1 MDFFVRCPTS
11 LCNQPNKKIEY
22 ICTIITFLGG
32 IITEQEKLS
41 RPGGRKR
48 EITRVSIVDQIC
60 SSIRQDI
67 ADGIWK
73 AGDKLPSEAEFAE
86 TFAV

>member
-1 MDFFVRCPTS
+1 M
-11 LCNQPNKKIEY
+11 
-22 ICTIITFLGG
+22 
-32 IITEQEKLS
+32 EQEKLS

-73 AGDKLPSEAEFAE
+73 TGDKLPSEAEFAE
-86 TFAV
+86 TSAV

>member
-1 MDFFVRCPTS
+1 MTS
-11 LCNQPNKKIEY
+11 NKKIEF

-32 IITEQEKLS
+32 IIMEQEKLS